1 MNFFDD
7 NNKTSEIFKRVTIFL
22 TVIIIFS
29 FIIDLLKLDNHFYG
43 LNSETSFMETLYFV
57 SLSFSGMGYGGIY
70 AQTSVSRLIM
80 VILSVVKIL
89 LIIDIFSLINQDI
102 ELDKKALDLLT
113 KKLNNNP
120 ELVKELKSEPN

>member
-1 MNFFDD
+1 MGYFD
-7 NNKTSEIFKRVTIFL
+7 NNKTAEIFKRLTIFI
-22 TVIIIFS
+22 TVIIIFA
-29 FIIDLLKLDNHFYG
+29 FVIDLLKLDNHFYG

-89 LIIDIFSLINQDI
+89 LIIDIFSLMSDEKDI
-102 ELDKKALDLLT
+102 KDKALDLLT
-113 KKLNNNP
+113 EKINDPVLKKALN
-120 ELVKELKSEPN
+120 L

>member
-1 MNFFDD
+1 MSYFD
-7 NNKTSEIFKRVTIFL
+7 NNKTAEIFKRLTIFI
-22 TVIIIFS
+22 TVIIIFT
-29 FIIDLLKLDNHFYG
+29 FVIDLLKLDNHFYG

-89 LIIDIFSLINQDI
+89 LIIDIFSLMSDEKDI
-102 ELDKKALDLLT
+102 KDKALELLTEKLNESKLAILDK
-113 KKLNNNP
+113 
-120 ELVKELKSEPN
+120 

>member
-1 MNFFDD
+1 MGYFD
-7 NNKTSEIFKRVTIFL
+7 NNKTAEIFKRLTIFI
-22 TVIIIFS
+22 TVIIIFA
-29 FIIDLLKLDNHFYG
+29 FVIDLLKLDNHFYG

-89 LIIDIFSLINQDI
+89 LIIDIFSLMSDEKDI
-102 ELDKKALDLLT
+102 DTKALNLLMN
-113 KKLNNNP
+113 KLNDKN
-120 ELVKELKSEPN
+120 LKIALNSR